1 VVRVDLE
8 NVTKRFGNVVAV
20 DNVSFSVEHGELF
33 VLLGPSGCGK
43 TTTLRIIAGLETP
56 DSGRVLF
63 NNRDVTLIPARR
75 RNVAMVFQSYAVWP
89 HMKVFDNIAL
99 PLKIKKMPREEI
111 EKRVKFAAEMLSINH
126 LLERYPFQLSG
137 GERQRVAVARALV
150 VDPDVLLMDEPLS
163 NLDALLRVQAR
174 AELKKLQR
182 DLKITT
188 IYVTHDQV
196 EAMVL
201 ADRIAVMNK
210 GKIMQVGTSDEIY
223 NRPASKFVAHFIGT
237 PPMNFF
243 EGVVE
248 ESFINVG
255 FAKFPFKNIPIEL
268 IGKRVVV
275 GIRPSDISVTPI
287 VNSIQVKGYTILV
300 ENLGSEYILHVDV
313 GGIVLRAISKI
324 KPTSSEIL
332 LYLDQGKLHV
342 FSEDETRLNL

>member
-1 VVRVDLE
+1 MRVDLE

-63 NNRDVTLIPARR
+63 NGRDVTHIPARR

-99 PLKIKKMPREEI
+99 PLKIKKLPREEI
-111 EKRVKFAAEMLSINH
+111 ERRVKFATEILNITH

-150 VDPDVLLMDEPLS
+150 VEPEVLLMDEPLS

-201 ADRIAVMNK
+201 ADRIAVMNR
-210 GKIMQVGTSDEIY
+210 GKIIQVGTPDEIY
-223 NRPASKFVAHFIGT
+223 NKPASKFVAHFIGS

-243 EGVVE
+243 EGIVE
-248 ESFINVG
+248 EDAINVG
-255 FAKFPFKNIPIEL
+255 FAKIPFKNISIKL
-268 IGKRVVV
+268 VGKRVVV
-275 GIRPSDISVTPI
+275 GIRPSDISVIPI
-287 VNSIQVKGYTILV
+287 ANSVQVKGTTILV
-300 ENLGSEYILHVDV
+300 ENLGSEYILHIDV
-313 GGIVLRAISKI
+313 GGVILRAISKT
-324 KPTSSEIL
+324 KPTSSEVI
-332 LYLDQGKLHV
+332 LYLDKSKLHV
-342 FSEDETRLNL
+342 FSEDETRVDF

>member
-1 VVRVDLE
+1 VRVDLE

-20 DNVSFSVEHGELF
+20 DKVSFSVEHGELF

-63 NNRDVTLIPARR
+63 NGRDVTHIPARR

-99 PLKIKKMPREEI
+99 PLKIKKLPREEI
-111 EKRVKFAAEMLSINH
+111 ERRVKFATEILNITH

-150 VDPDVLLMDEPLS
+150 VEPEVLLMDEPLS

-201 ADRIAVMNK
+201 ADRIAVMNR
-210 GKIMQVGTSDEIY
+210 GKIIQVGTPDEIY
-223 NRPASKFVAHFIGT
+223 NKPASKFVAHFIGS

-243 EGVVE
+243 EGIVE
-248 ESFINVG
+248 EDAINVG
-255 FAKFPFKNIPIEL
+255 FAKIPFKNISNKL
-268 IGKRVVV
+268 VGKRVVV
-275 GIRPSDISVTPI
+275 GIRPSDISVIPI
-287 VNSIQVKGYTILV
+287 ANSVQVKGTTILV
-300 ENLGSEYILHVDV
+300 ENLGSEYILHIDV
-313 GGIVLRAISKI
+313 GGVILRAISKT
-324 KPTSSEIL
+324 KPTSSEVI
-332 LYLDQGKLHV
+332 LYLDKSKLHV
-342 FSEDETRLNL
+342 FSEDETRVDF

>member
-1 VVRVDLE
+1 MRVDLE

-63 NNRDVTLIPARR
+63 NGRDVTHIPARR

-99 PLKIKKMPREEI
+99 PLKIKKLPREEI
-111 EKRVKFAAEMLSINH
+111 EKRVKFATEILNIAH

-150 VDPDVLLMDEPLS
+150 VEPEVLLMDEPLS

-201 ADRIAVMNK
+201 ADRIAVMNR
-210 GKIMQVGTSDEIY
+210 GKIIQVGTPDEIY
-223 NRPASKFVAHFIGT
+223 NKPASKFVAHFIGS

-243 EGVVE
+243 EGIVE
-248 ESFINVG
+248 EDAINVG
-255 FAKFPFKNIPIEL
+255 FAKIPFKNISNKL
-268 IGKRVVV
+268 VGKRVVV
-275 GIRPSDISVTPI
+275 GIRPSDISVIPI
-287 VNSIQVKGYTILV
+287 ANSVQVKGTTILV
-300 ENLGSEYILHVDV
+300 ENLGSEYILHIDV
-313 GGIVLRAISKI
+313 GGVILRAISKT
-324 KPTSSEIL
+324 KPTSSEVI
-332 LYLDQGKLHV
+332 LYLDKSKLHV
-342 FSEDETRLNL
+342 FSEDETRVDF